1 MLKIIQGDLF
11 KSKDSIAHCISAD
24 FKMGAGVALEVR
36 KRWINKFPSQREGQV
51 GSCFP
56 VEIEEGRYIFN
67 LITKNCYWEKPVLNS
82 LRWALAHMFALMKSC
97 GVKSVSCPRIG
108 CGIDQLE
115 WSQVN
120 TLLQEFCNKYPE
132 VEVMVYELG
141 GENDRRT
148 K

>member
-36 KRWINKFPSQREGQV
+36 KRWINKFPSMREGQV

-56 VEIEEGRYIFN
+56 VEIEKGRYIFN
-67 LITKNCYWEKPVLNS
+67 LITKNYYWEKPVLNS
-82 LRWALAHMFALMKSC
+82 LRWALAHMFALAKS
-97 GVKSVSCPRIG
+97 GEVKNISCPRIG

-115 WSQVN
+115 WSKVK
-120 TLLQEFCNKYPE
+120 TILEDFCKKYPDINIT
-132 VEVMVYELG
+132 VYEQ
-141 GENDRRT
+141 
-148 K
+148 